1 MNDMSSQIDDI
12 FVDHVDHSIGGF
24 SGHALRRLT
33 HISMA
38 VVPFLYYVHGDRISS
53 WFSLEPPQFVSCFCF
68 LILAIEFVRLK
79 TGIVI
84 VGQRA
89 YESNQISALAWG
101 TIAVALA
108 LLIAPEG
115 NGPGIE
121 SGAYGIPLIL
131 GMTIVDPLMGEVK
144 RLKRDLNMAIS
155 LGIFVSYTIWLSC
168 YFWIGTDF
176 IVAVLLAPLTVL
188 GELTSS
194 KIIDDNATMV
204 LFPLCGLV
212 LLLPF
217 L

>member
-1 MNDMSSQIDDI
+1 MGSKVEDI
-12 FVDHVDHSIGGF
+12 FVDHVDHSVGGF
-24 SGHALRRLT
+24 GGHAFRRLT

-38 VVPFLYYVHGDRISS
+38 IVPFLYYIHGDRISS
-53 WFSLEPPQFVSCFCF
+53 WFSLEPTQFVSCFCI
-68 LILAIEFVRLK
+68 LILVIELGRLK

-84 VGQRA
+84 IGQRE

-115 NGPGIE
+115 DGSGLE
-121 SGAYGIPLIL
+121 SGIYGIPLIL
-131 GMTIVDPLMGEVK
+131 GMTVVDPLMGEVK
-144 RLKRDLNMAIS
+144 RLKRDLKLAIY
-155 LGIFVSYTIWLSC
+155 LGILVSYSIWLGC

-176 IVAVLLAPLTVL
+176 IAAILLAPLTVV

-194 KIIDDNATMV
+194 KLIDDNATMV

-217 L
+217 I

>member
-1 MNDMSSQIDDI
+1 MESKVEDI
-12 FVDHVDHSIGGF
+12 FVDHVDHSVGGF
-24 SGHALRRLT
+24 GGHAFRRLT

-38 VVPFLYYVHGDRISS
+38 IVPFLYYIHGDRISS
-53 WFSLEPPQFVSCFCF
+53 WFSLGPTQFVSCFCI
-68 LILAIEFVRLK
+68 LILAIELGRLK

-84 VGQRA
+84 IGQRE

-115 NGPGIE
+115 DGSGLE
-121 SGAYGIPLIL
+121 SGIYGIPLIL
-131 GMTIVDPLMGEVK
+131 GMTVVDPLMGEVK
-144 RLKRDLNMAIS
+144 RDLKLAIY
-155 LGIFVSYTIWLSC
+155 LGILVSYSIWLGC

-176 IVAVLLAPLTVL
+176 IAAVLLAPLTVV

-194 KIIDDNATMV
+194 KLIDDNATMV

-217 L
+217 I

>member
-1 MNDMSSQIDDI
+1 MTDLVSQVDDI
-12 FVDHVDHSIGGF
+12 FVDHVDHSVGGF
-24 SGHALRRLT
+24 GGHAFRRLT

-38 VVPFLYYVHGDRISS
+38 LVPFLYYIHGDRISS
-53 WFSLEPPQFVSCFCF
+53 WFFLDPTQFVSCFCF
-68 LILAIEFVRLK
+68 LILVIELVRLK

-84 VGQRA
+84 VGQRE

-115 NGPGIE
+115 DGSGIE
-121 SGAYGIPLIL
+121 SGIYGIPLIL

-144 RLKRDLNMAIS
+144 RLKRDLNMAIY
-155 LGIFVSYTIWLSC
+155 LGIFVSYTIWLTC
-168 YFWIGTDF
+168 YFWIGTDL
-176 IVAVLLAPLTVL
+176 IAAILLAPLTVL

-194 KIIDDNATMV
+194 KLIDDNATMV

-212 LLLPF
+212 FLSPF

>member
-1 MNDMSSQIDDI
+1 MTDLVSQVDDI
-12 FVDHVDHSIGGF
+12 FVDHVDHSVGGF
-24 SGHALRRLT
+24 GGHAFRRLT

-38 VVPFLYYVHGDRISS
+38 LVPFLYYIHGDRISS
-53 WFSLEPPQFVSCFCF
+53 WFFLDPTQFVSCFCF
-68 LILAIEFVRLK
+68 LILVIELVRLK

-84 VGQRA
+84 VGQRE

-115 NGPGIE
+115 DGSGIE
-121 SGAYGIPLIL
+121 SGIYGIPLIL

-144 RLKRDLNMAIS
+144 RLKRDINMAIY
-155 LGIFVSYTIWLSC
+155 LGIFVSYTIWLTC
-168 YFWIGTDF
+168 YFWIGTDL
-176 IVAVLLAPLTVL
+176 IAAILLAPLTVL

-194 KIIDDNATMV
+194 KLIDDNATMV

-212 LLLPF
+212 FLSPF

>member
-1 MNDMSSQIDDI
+1 MGSKVEDI
-12 FVDHVDHSIGGF
+12 FVDHVDHSVGGF
-24 SGHALRRLT
+24 GGHAFRRLT

-38 VVPFLYYVHGDRISS
+38 IVPFLYYIHGDRISS
-53 WFSLEPPQFVSCFCF
+53 WFSLEPTQFVSCFCI
-68 LILAIEFVRLK
+68 LILVIELGRLK

-84 VGQRA
+84 IGQRE

-115 NGPGIE
+115 DGSGLE
-121 SGAYGIPLIL
+121 SGIYGIPLIL
-131 GMTIVDPLMGEVK
+131 GMTVVDPLMGEVK
-144 RLKRDLNMAIS
+144 RLKRDLKLAIY
-155 LGIFVSYTIWLSC
+155 LGILVSYSIWLGC
-168 YFWIGTDF
+168 YFWIGTNF
-176 IVAVLLAPLTVL
+176 IAAILLAPLTVV

-194 KIIDDNATMV
+194 KLIDDNATMV

-217 L
+217 I

>member
-1 MNDMSSQIDDI
+1 MESKVEDI
-12 FVDHVDHSIGGF
+12 FVDHVDHSVGGF
-24 SGHALRRLT
+24 GGHAFRRLT

-38 VVPFLYYVHGDRISS
+38 IVPFLYYIHGDRISS
-53 WFSLEPPQFVSCFCF
+53 WFSLEPTQFVSCFCI
-68 LILAIEFVRLK
+68 LILVIELGRLK

-84 VGQRA
+84 IGQRE

-115 NGPGIE
+115 DGSGLE
-121 SGAYGIPLIL
+121 SGIYGIPLIL
-131 GMTIVDPLMGEVK
+131 GMTVVDPLMGEVK
-144 RLKRDLNMAIS
+144 RLKRDLKLAIY
-155 LGIFVSYTIWLSC
+155 LGILVSYSIWLGC

-176 IVAVLLAPLTVL
+176 IAAVLLAPLTVV

-194 KIIDDNATMV
+194 KLIDDNATMV

-217 L
+217 I

>member
-1 MNDMSSQIDDI
+1 MESKVEDI
-12 FVDHVDHSIGGF
+12 FVDHVDHSVGGF
-24 SGHALRRLT
+24 GGHAFRRLT

-38 VVPFLYYVHGDRISS
+38 IVPFLYYIHGDRISS
-53 WFSLEPPQFVSCFCF
+53 WFSLEPTQFVSCFCI
-68 LILAIEFVRLK
+68 LILAIELGRLK

-84 VGQRA
+84 IGQRE

-115 NGPGIE
+115 DGSGLE
-121 SGAYGIPLIL
+121 SGIYGIPLIL
-131 GMTIVDPLMGEVK
+131 GMTVVDPLMGEVK
-144 RLKRDLNMAIS
+144 RLKRDLKLAIY
-155 LGIFVSYTIWLSC
+155 LGILVSYSIWLGC

-176 IVAVLLAPLTVL
+176 IAAVLLAPLTVV

-194 KIIDDNATMV
+194 KLIDDNATMV

-217 L
+217 I